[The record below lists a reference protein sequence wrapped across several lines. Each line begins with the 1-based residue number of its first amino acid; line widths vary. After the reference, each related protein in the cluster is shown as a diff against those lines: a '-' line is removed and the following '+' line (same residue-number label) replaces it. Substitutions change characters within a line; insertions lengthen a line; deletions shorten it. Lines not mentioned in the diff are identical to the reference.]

1 MTLLK
6 EKTNNKTLRGKG
18 RRLDSERRCEGE
30 HGGGREGKG
39 TQSILSRQCERGRR
53 TKITHPTAGRGVDW
67 MAFSLPL
74 TSLGDVKECSGTL
87 NWTDYKEPLSLS
99 VTMGTTA
106 THDHHHHHNQVNILI
121 RPELNRVHYVV
132 NRRLSTYYRDPL
144 DSFVR
149 SCFKASLCGKQTG
162 ANNGPDLTE
171 RLAEWKSSTEIN
183 NELQFRH
190 KPVKVLYATDNTG
203 CIF

>member
-30 HGGGREGKG
+30 HGGVREGKG

-87 NWTDYKEPLSLS
+87 N
-99 VTMGTTA
+99 
-106 THDHHHHHNQVNILI
+106 
-121 RPELNRVHYVV
+121 
-132 NRRLSTYYRDPL
+132 
-144 DSFVR
+144 
-149 SCFKASLCGKQTG
+149 
-162 ANNGPDLTE
+162 
-171 RLAEWKSSTEIN
+171 
-183 NELQFRH
+183 
-190 KPVKVLYATDNTG
+190 
-203 CIF
+203 

>member
-87 NWTDYKEPLSLS
+87 NWTDYKEPLSLCYN
-99 VTMGTTA
+99 G
-106 THDHHHHHNQVNILI
+106 HDSDAWSSPSQPGEYLDTS
-121 RPELNRVHYVV
+121 RAKPE
-132 NRRLSTYYRDPL
+132 
-144 DSFVR
+144 FIM
-149 SCFKASLCGKQTG
+149 
-162 ANNGPDLTE
+162 
-171 RLAEWKSSTEIN
+171 SSTVDS
-183 NELQFRH
+183 LRTTVTH
-190 KPVKVLYATDNTG
+190 STLLYALVSRPPFVASKLEPTMART
-203 CIF
+203 